1 MQRVALEWEIRSR
14 QPLLFSLLS
23 HVSMFDQNVE
33 SKDQLET
40 MKRKNSNQISDS
52 NPLSLHDY
60 FENFVTWEKETGSKT
75 FSRVTIVKSKRKK
88 LKNLTESNSI

>member
-40 MKRKNSNQISDS
+40 MKRQKFQSD
-52 NPLSLHDY
+52 
-60 FENFVTWEKETGSKT
+60 K
-75 FSRVTIVKSKRKK
+75 
-88 LKNLTESNSI
+88 